1 MSKSENPEVQPKPT
15 RRRFTAAYKRR
26 IVQEAAQCGHG
37 EIGPLLRREGLYYSQ
52 LATWR
57 KAEAEGELVDKPR
70 GPQPNPAAAEVKR
83 LQRANERL
91 QRHLQQAKAIIE
103 SSDKGYFAQCLRSL
117 KPTATFV
124 FKQFVILH

>member
-37 EIGPLLRREGLYYSQ
+37 EIGPLLRREGLYYAQ

-83 LQRANERL
+83 LQRENERL
-91 QRHLQQAKAIIE
+91 QRQLQQAEAII
-103 SSDKGYFAQCLRSL
+103 DAQKKL
-117 KPTATFV
+117 ATLLEQR
-124 FKQFVILH
+124 KQEATTP